1 MISKAQ
7 GTPRYFNQPLNGQR
21 DGQKKK
27 PNFRTGNASPR
38 YFDRPLK
45 SDDDQRGGQKKPNF
59 RPGAGAPR
67 YFDRPQKFDR
77 PQFDRQQK
85 FDRPQFDNDG
95 DQAADQR
102 ADPNKPRFRDR
113 KHKEKMPQ
121 KDLAKLK
128 KARIIVRNVPFG
140 IDEQQL
146 SSEFGRFG
154 DIHEVIIPTNE
165 DGKQKGFAFVNYK
178 KTMFAIKAVKEMNG
192 KQLSSDRFTRTI
204 AVDFAMAKQ
213 KYINHMYSL
222 KKIDLLN
229 EEEAAA
235 ANPASNDQADSS
247 DESISDDD
255 ESADELNEKDDEPE
269 QQEQPNESTAEEKKK
284 LKRKNKFIDDE
295 EASSQPTKKPKKQSN
310 DIEEG
315 RTVFIKNL
323 SFDTRQEDL
332 ADLMGEFGELEYCII
347 CVDKVSEHSKGTA
360 FAKFKNKADA
370 DKCIEMATNKDEN
383 EESFYLDGRILDVQ
397 LAISKDQLGVK
408 KLESEKLRDKRNLY
422 LSKEG
427 LIYPD
432 SPAAAGVSAED
443 LKKRMT
449 LSQNKKKQLEDLHY
463 FVSKNRLCFH
473 NLPASYRDNDLR
485 KLCVGVLKG
494 DKDYQILYCKIM
506 MNKDKA
512 TNKLST
518 SKGFGFVS
526 FSTHKHAL
534 RVLRALNNNPTVF
547 TSERRPI
554 VEFTVEN
561 MNAVKKNGQFI
572 IKESL
577 ELGLDGEHVTHPWAG
592 YQARPFGGQE
602 KIINPLTDKRMKDKR
617 KKLQEKIKEQKV
629 ERREEKFNQFKK
641 ESIKQKKQR
650 IAEHKPLKKKQKK
663 SKPSEQDPH
672 TDQEMKFLSKIDRTK
687 EENSTPKR
695 KRPKLVKKKK
705 WDS

>member
-1 MISKAQ
+1 MNYSALFRVAISTLKMISKAQ
-7 GTPRYFNQPLNGQR
+7 STPRYFNQPHKLNDDQR
-21 DGQKKK
+21 SGQKKS
-27 PNFRTGNASPR
+27 NFKTAAATPR
-38 YFDRPLK
+38 YFDRPHKLN
-45 SDDDQRGGQKKPNF
+45 DDDDPRSGQKKPNF
-59 RPGAGAPR
+59 RTAAATPR
-67 YFDRPQKFDR
+67 YFDRPPKS
-77 PQFDRQQK
+77 
-85 FDRPQFDNDG
+85 DND
-95 DQAADQR
+95 DVERADQ
-102 ADPNKPRFRDR
+102 NKPRFKDR
-113 KHKEKMPQ
+113 KHKEKMPS

-146 SSEFGRFG
+146 TSEFGKFG
-154 DIHEVIIPTNE
+154 DIHEVIIPRNE

-192 KQLSSDRFTRTI
+192 KQLSSERFTRTI
-204 AVDFAMAKQ
+204 AVDFAMAKE

-222 KKIDLLN
+222 KKIDILN
-229 EEEAAA
+229 QEEAE
-235 ANPASNDQADSS
+235 NEVSKSTDQAESS
-247 DESISDDD
+247 DESSGDESTGELNDKDD
-255 ESADELNEKDDEPE
+255 ESNEEEQREEQNEPA
-269 QQEQPNESTAEEKKK
+269 AEDKKK

-295 EASSQPTKKPKKQSN
+295 QQQVKKPRKQSN

-315 RTVFIKNL
+315 KTVFIKNL
-323 SFDTRQEDL
+323 SFETRQEDL

-370 DKCIEMATNKDEN
+370 EKCIGMAANKDEN

-408 KLESEKLRDKRNLY
+408 KLENEKLRDKRNLY

-432 SPAAAGVSAED
+432 SATAAGVSAED

-473 NLPASYRDNDLR
+473 NLPASLRDNDLR

-494 DKDYQILYCKIM
+494 EKDYQILYCKIM

-534 RVLRALNNNPTVF
+534 RVLRALNNNPTTF

-561 MNAVKKNGQFI
+561 MNAIKKNGQYI

-592 YQARPFGGQE
+592 YQSKPFGGQD

-629 ERREEKFNQFKK
+629 ERREERFNQFKK
-641 ESIKQKKQR
+641 ESIKQKKRR
-650 IAEHKPLKKKQKK
+650 IAEHKPLKKKK
-663 SKPSEQDPH
+663 SKPSEQDPN
-672 TDQEMKFLSKIDRTK
+672 TDHELKFLSKIGRSK
-687 EENSTPKR
+687 EEHRTPKT

>member
-1 MISKAQ
+1 MISKN
-7 GTPRYFNQPLNGQR
+7 TPRYFDQPHKFN
-21 DGQKKK
+21 
-27 PNFRTGNASPR
+27 
-38 YFDRPLK
+38 
-45 SDDDQRGGQKKPNF
+45 DDDGERKEE
-59 RPGAGAPR
+59 R
-67 YFDRPQKFDR
+67 
-77 PQFDRQQK
+77 
-85 FDRPQFDNDG
+85 
-95 DQAADQR
+95 DQ
-102 ADPNKPRFRDR
+102 NKPRFKDR
-113 KHKEKMPQ
+113 KHKDKMPS

-128 KARIIVRNVPFG
+128 KGRIIVRNVPFG

-146 SSEFGRFG
+146 ASEFGKFG
-154 DIHEVIIPTNE
+154 EIHEVIIPTNE

-204 AVDFAMAKQ
+204 AVDFAMSKQ

-222 KKIDLLN
+222 KKIDILN
-229 EEEAAA
+229 EEEAEKNNDKQAGPSKM
-235 ANPASNDQADSS
+235 NKSNDPTASS
-247 DESISDDD
+247 DESSSDDD
-255 ESADELNEKDDEPE
+255 DDGSRSNESADELNDEDAE
-269 QQEQPNESTAEEKKK
+269 LNEPNEDLHEPSNEDKKK

-295 EASSQPTKKPKKQSN
+295 DEQQQAKKPKKQSN

-315 RTVFIKNL
+315 KTLFIKNL
-323 SFDTRQEDL
+323 AFDTQQEDL
-332 ADLMGEFGELEYCII
+332 ADLMGEFGELEYAII
-347 CVDKVSEHSKGTA
+347 CMDKVSERSKGTA

-370 DKCIEMATNKDEN
+370 DKCVQMAQNKDDHQ
-383 EESFYLDGRILDVQ
+383 ESFYLDGRILDVQ

-408 KLESEKLRDKRNLY
+408 KLENEKLRDKRNLY

-432 SPAAAGVSAED
+432 SPAAAGVSADD

-449 LSQNKKKQLEDLHY
+449 LSQSKKKQLEDLHY

-473 NLPASYRDNDLR
+473 NLPANFRDNDLR
-485 KLCVGVLKG
+485 NLCVRVLKG
-494 DKDYQILYCKIM
+494 EKDYKILYCKIM

-534 RVLRALNNNPTVF
+534 RVLRALNNNPTTF
-547 TSERRPI
+547 TAERRPI

-561 MNAVKKNGQFI
+561 MNAIKKNGQYI

-577 ELGLDGEHVTHPWAG
+577 ELGLDAEHVTHSWAG
-592 YQARPFGGQE
+592 FQSKPFGGQD
-602 KIINPLTDKRMKDKR
+602 KVINPLTNKKMKDKR
-617 KKLQEKIKEQKV
+617 KKLQEKVKEQRV
-629 ERREEKFNQFKK
+629 ERREERSNQFRK

-650 IAEHKPLKKKQKK
+650 IAEHKPLKQKNK
-663 SKPSEQDPH
+663 RSEQDPNI
-672 TDQEMKFLSKIDRTK
+672 DREMKFLSKIERSTEGAPPQKTRTPRFRG
-687 EENSTPKR
+687 PKM
-695 KRPKLVKKKK
+695 VKKKK